1 MRAARS
7 PSFRRRGW
15 SVLVGTGIASWSSH
29 DHSFTTVQVRRRT
42 HARQARDARGPNLSS
57 RGARK
62 RCEERDLRSRRARSR
77 NATVASFYPKE
88 REPRQD
94 RHRRGPRRADEAG
107 GAHQPGAQ
115 ERRFVAAHAR
125 RDCEQSF
132 LVTASRRAHGRHS
145 GACSTVRKLSGAHLP
160 APARAT
166 CHRAVLPIGMGT
178 NCYLVFGAGGFAGST
193 TSPRASTARMMALK
207 LVLPAMT
214 MSRL

>member
-1 MRAARS
+1 MLRDRQHALSRSLSAGDEGGALAVIPPAR
-7 PSFRRRGW
+7 W
-15 SVLVGTGIASWSSH
+15 SVLVGTVIASWSSH

-42 HARQARDARGPNLSS
+42 HARQARDARGTNLSS

-62 RCEERDLRSRRARSR
+62 RCEERDLRSRRARCR
-77 NATVASFYPKE
+77 NATVASFDPKE

-115 ERRFVAAHAR
+115 EQRFLAAHAR

-132 LVTASRRAHGRHS
+132 LVTASRRAHGR
-145 GACSTVRKLSGAHLP
+145 GVAH
-160 APARAT
+160 RD
-166 CHRAVLPIGMGT
+166 GT
-178 NCYLVFGAGGFAGST
+178 NGYLVFGAGGFAGST